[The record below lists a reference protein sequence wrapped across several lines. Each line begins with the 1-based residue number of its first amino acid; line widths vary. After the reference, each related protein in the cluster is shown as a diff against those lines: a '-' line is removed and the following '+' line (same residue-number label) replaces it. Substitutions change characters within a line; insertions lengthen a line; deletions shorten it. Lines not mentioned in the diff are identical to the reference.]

1 MIYCLTGKLLE
12 KAPDYA
18 VVSCGGVGYLAA
30 IPSTTAGALPAVG
43 DTCTLYTCMNV
54 TENDVSLFG
63 FADKESQT
71 MFRLLTG
78 VSGVGPKVGLAILSV
93 LSPDRVVL
101 AISAGDHKAFT
112 AASGVGPK
120 LGQRIVL
127 ELKDKVGKGLATGLA
142 WPMLPVRQRLQPRAA
157 WRRPLPPSQAW
168 AIRAARPRRP
178 LPGWIRL
185 CLYRNLSALLC
196 RASGKEG
203 NPWLWKP

>member
-101 AISAGDHKAFT
+101 AIG
-112 AASGVGPK
+112 
-120 LGQRIVL
+120 RI
-127 ELKDKVGKGLATGLA
+127 
-142 WPMLPVRQRLQPRAA
+142 RQRYAYDQ
-157 WRRPLPPSQAW
+157 QAGP
-168 AIRAARPRRP
+168 AHRTGAERQGR
-178 LPGWIRL
+178 
-185 CLYRNLSALLC
+185 
-196 RASGKEG
+196 
-203 NPWLWKP
+203 

>member
-78 VSGVGPKVGLAILSV
+78 VSGVGPKVGLAILSE
-93 LSPDRVVL
+93 LSPEQV
-101 AISAGDHKAFT
+101 AMAAASGDSKSLT
-112 AASGVGPK
+112 RASGVGAK
-120 LGQRIVL
+120 LAQRIVL
-127 ELKDKVGKGLATGLA
+127 EWKDTVKKMGGGVLEGFAPAGGVPSAAGNAANAVSALSVLGYTPTDAASVVAKFDSS
-142 WPMLPVRQRLQPRAA
+142 LPTEEL
-157 WRRPLPPSQAW
+157 
-168 AIRAARPRRP
+168 
-178 LPGWIRL
+178 IRL
-185 CLYRNLSALLC
+185 ALKEF
-196 RASGKEG
+196 GK
-203 NPWLWKP
+203 NR

>member
-120 LGQRIVL
+120 LAQRIVL
-127 ELKDKVGKGLATGLA
+127 ELKDKVKDLSGGVALEGT
-142 WPMLPVRQRLQPRAA
+142 PQPGGPSVSGNA
-157 WRRPLPPSQAW
+157 SQAVN
-168 AIRAARPRRP
+168 ALVTLGYSASEAAAAVGKLDSSLSPEE
-178 LPGWIRL
+178 LIRL
-185 CLYRNLSALLC
+185 ALKSFG
-196 RASGKEG
+196 SGK
-203 NPWLWKP
+203 

>member
-78 VSGVGPKVGLAILSV
+78 VSGVGPKAALAILSV
-93 LSPDRVVL
+93 GTPEHLTM
-101 AISAGDHKAFT
+101 AIITGDEKALT
-112 AASGVGPK
+112 AAPGVGKK
-120 LGQRIVL
+120 LAQRILL
-127 ELKDKVGKGLATGLA
+127 ELKDKIAKETQEIGLPASADGAALGSGSKAAEAAAALAVLGYTQQDISAALKGVDVET
-142 WPMLPVRQRLQPRAA
+142 LPLEEIVRQSL
-157 WRRPLPPSQAW
+157 
-168 AIRAARPRRP
+168 
-178 LPGWIRL
+178 
-185 CLYRNLSALLC
+185 
-196 RASGKEG
+196 K
-203 NPWLWKP
+203 KMVK

>member
-71 MFRLLTG
+71 MFRLFP
-78 VSGVGPKVGLAILSV
+78 VIWAV
-93 LSPDRVVL
+93 LRSMRTL
-101 AISAGDHKAFT
+101 WIN
-112 AASGVGPK
+112 
-120 LGQRIVL
+120 GQ
-127 ELKDKVGKGLATGLA
+127 
-142 WPMLPVRQRLQPRAA
+142 
-157 WRRPLPPSQAW
+157 
-168 AIRAARPRRP
+168 
-178 LPGWIRL
+178 
-185 CLYRNLSALLC
+185 LSA
-196 RASGKEG
+196 
-203 NPWLWKP
+203 

>member
-127 ELKDKVGKGLATGLA
+127 ELKDKVGKGLATGLGGRCFRYGSA
-142 WPMLPVRQRLQPRAA
+142 CSHGRRGAGHCRPHRPGLYGQRGCAGHCQAGPSLPVQEL
-157 WRRPLPPSQAW
+157 
-168 AIRAARPRRP
+168 
-178 LPGWIRL
+178 IRL
-185 CLYRNLSALLC
+185 ALQGI
-196 RASGKEG
+196 GKG
-203 NPWLWKP
+203 R

>member
-93 LSPDRVVL
+93 LSPDRRCF
-101 AISAGDHKAFT
+101 GCFRGRPQ
-112 AASGVGPK
+112 GVYC
-120 LGQRIVL
+120 GQRR
-127 ELKDKVGKGLATGLA
+127 GAQAGPAHRTGA
-142 WPMLPVRQRLQPRAA
+142 ERQGR
-157 WRRPLPPSQAW
+157 
-168 AIRAARPRRP
+168 
-178 LPGWIRL
+178 
-185 CLYRNLSALLC
+185 
-196 RASGKEG
+196 
-203 NPWLWKP
+203 

>member
-78 VSGVGPKVGLAILSV
+78 VSGVGPKVGLPSSAYSARTELFW
-93 LSPDRVVL
+93 LSPRETTRRLL
-101 AISAGDHKAFT
+101 AQRRGPSWASA
-112 AASGVGPK
+112 SY
-120 LGQRIVL
+120 
-127 ELKDKVGKGLATGLA
+127 
-142 WPMLPVRQRLQPRAA
+142 W
-157 WRRPLPPSQAW
+157 S
-168 AIRAARPRRP
+168 
-178 LPGWIRL
+178 
-185 CLYRNLSALLC
+185 
-196 RASGKEG
+196 
-203 NPWLWKP
+203 

>member
-101 AISAGDHKAFT
+101 AVSAGDHKAFT

-127 ELKDKVGKGLATGLA
+127 ELKDKVKGLGAGGLDA
-142 WPMLPVRQRLQPRAA
+142 ASLGGPAAPAGAAAQAAAALVSLGYSGTEAAQALAGVDPALPVQEM
-157 WRRPLPPSQAW
+157 
-168 AIRAARPRRP
+168 
-178 LPGWIRL
+178 IRL
-185 CLYRNLSALLC
+185 ALQGI
-196 RASGKEG
+196 GKRR
-203 NPWLWKP
+203 

>member
-101 AISAGDHKAFT
+101 AVSAGDHKAFT

-127 ELKDKVGKGLATGLA
+127 ELKDKVGKGLATGLGLA
-142 WPMLPVRQRLQPRAA
+142 DASGTAGVAQSIAALTGLGYTGSEAAQAIARLDPSLPVQEL
-157 WRRPLPPSQAW
+157 
-168 AIRAARPRRP
+168 
-178 LPGWIRL
+178 IRL
-185 CLYRNLSALLC
+185 ALQGI
-196 RASGKEG
+196 GKG
-203 NPWLWKP
+203 R